1 LTGKLHVVGTPI
13 GNLGDMTPRA
23 LDVLSAVELI
33 ACEDTR
39 QTRSL
44 LRLLGVAAPALIVV
58 NEHTEVEACA
68 RIVSVL
74 AGGAEV
80 ALVSDAGMPAVS
92 DPGAR
97 LVRAVTDA
105 GIEAVVVPGP
115 SAVIAALVLSGL
127 VDTRFVFDG
136 FLPRK
141 GSSRKAAIGDLV
153 GERRT
158 VVLFEAPHRIVRTL
172 ADLSAVLGADRP
184 AVLCRELTKR
194 YEEVVRGTLGSLLAH
209 VSEATPKGEM
219 VLVLGGAAPPAD
231 PEAAD
236 IEAAVR
242 AALDNGASARDAA
255 SAVASALGVGR
266 RDVYELASRLAQQ
279 D

>member
-1 LTGKLHVVGTPI
+1 MTARLHVVGTPI
-13 GNLGDMTPRA
+13 GNLGDITPRA
-23 LDVLSAVELI
+23 LEVLSTVELI

-44 LRLLGVAAPALIVV
+44 LRLLGVQAPGLVVV
-58 NEHTEVEACA
+58 NEHTEADACE
-68 RIVSVL
+68 RILSVL
-74 AGGAEV
+74 TGGTDV

-97 LVRAVTDA
+97 LVRFVTDA
-105 GIEAVVVPGP
+105 GIEAVAVPGP

-141 GSSRKAAIGDLV
+141 GSARQAAITGLV

-158 VVLFEAPHRIVRTL
+158 IVLFEAPHRIARTL
-172 ADLSAVLGADRP
+172 TDLAAALGPDRP

-194 YEEVVRGTLGSLLAH
+194 YEEVVRGTLGSLLGH
-209 VSEATPKGEM
+209 VNEGTPKGEM
-219 VLVLGGAAPPAD
+219 VLVLSGAAPPPAPD
-231 PEAAD
+231 AAEVEAALR
-236 IEAAVR
+236 AV
-242 AALDNGASARDAA
+242 LDAGSSARDAA
-255 SAVASALGVGR
+255 TRVASELGVGR
-266 RDVYELASRLAQQ
+266 RDVYELASRLAQEG
-279 D
+279 